1 MDASKILQYSS
12 TFQKTAEYGPD
23 NDPFM
28 NVIRKADAIIQKVLS
43 DNYQYYSKEYF
54 GGKAFSA
61 RVVDG
66 NPSTSVVYI
75 STTPTIQS
83 TEGVERA
90 TNVWWFENELTDK
103 VRPFG
108 VTIKVR

>member
-1 MDASKILQYSS
+1 MDAQKILQYSS

-23 NDPFM
+23 RHPFM
-28 NVIRKADAIIQKVLS
+28 NVLDKVDQIIQKVLS
-43 DNYQYYSKEYF
+43 DNREYYSREYF
-54 GGKAFSA
+54 GGKPFTV

-75 STTPTIQS
+75 STTPPIQS

-103 VRPFG
+103 VRPLG

>member
-1 MDASKILQYSS
+1 MDSSKILQYSS
-12 TFQKTAEYGPD
+12 TFQKIAEYSPD
-23 NDPFM
+23 NDPFI
-28 NVIRKADAIIQKVLS
+28 NVIKKADAIIQRVLT

-54 GGKAFSA
+54 GGKAF
-61 RVVDG
+61 RVIIIDG

-75 STTPTIQS
+75 STTPAIQS
-83 TEGVERA
+83 KEGVERA

-103 VRPFG
+103 VRPLG